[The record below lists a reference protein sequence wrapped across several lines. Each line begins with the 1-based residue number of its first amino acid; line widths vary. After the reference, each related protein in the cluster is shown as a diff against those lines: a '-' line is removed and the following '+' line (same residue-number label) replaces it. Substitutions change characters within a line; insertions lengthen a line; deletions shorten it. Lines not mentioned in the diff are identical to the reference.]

1 MLVVGRSGGN
11 SQYWIVRELQR
22 HPIYRSF
29 GSRTLLVADL
39 RRDYNGESER
49 LMRELDIKYED
60 FPTAVLFAPNA
71 IPVIVKN
78 VENARDIEQRASV
91 EIARDINE

>member
-1 MLVVGRSGGN
+1 
-11 SQYWIVRELQR
+11 
-22 HPIYRSF
+22 
-29 GSRTLLVADL
+29 
-39 RRDYNGESER
+39 
-49 LMRELDIKYED
+49 MRELDIKYED